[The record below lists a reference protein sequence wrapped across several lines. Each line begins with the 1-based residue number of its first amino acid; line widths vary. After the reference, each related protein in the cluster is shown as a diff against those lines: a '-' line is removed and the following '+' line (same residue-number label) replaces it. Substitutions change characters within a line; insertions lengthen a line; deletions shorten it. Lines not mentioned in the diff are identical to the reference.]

1 MLASAHT
8 HFCRFAGL
16 QNFLTNMMFACFT
29 VCVCLC
35 VHMYVSVVF
44 HVITR

>member
-1 MLASAHT
+1 MLTSAHT

-16 QNFLTNMMFACFT
+16 QNFLTNVMFA

-44 HVITR
+44 PVITR